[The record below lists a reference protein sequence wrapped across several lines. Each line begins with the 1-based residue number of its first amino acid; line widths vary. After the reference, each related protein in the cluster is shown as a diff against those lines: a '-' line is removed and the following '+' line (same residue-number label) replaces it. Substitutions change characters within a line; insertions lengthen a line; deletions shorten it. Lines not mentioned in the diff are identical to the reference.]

1 MFWSLDGVSSAVGNM
16 PALPVAPE
24 TEPDPTDE
32 VEPTPADLEAG
43 ALTPGSEEA
52 PVGEA
57 ADGAPVPAAAP
68 GTFTMD
74 AATLANALKA
84 AGLGPQVAAPVVPKV
99 LTPEERKAMLKELKR
114 FEVNPEFLT
123 RFNNMETQGAA
134 LEEFQDRMVEHVT
147 AIMSAYM
154 GQERQGIL
162 AHVSPAMAFVKE
174 RQEQAYV
181 DRFNGIY
188 KQLADPALSPIR
200 QLVTDQLIKAG
211 KTFNS
216 EPEVFKAL
224 ADGMAAVI
232 KAGNP
237 GFTLSGSIPA
247 KQTNAITPAL
257 KRGGGGGGNAS
268 GNTQSSG
275 VPKAVS
281 HMPRIR

>member
-1 MFWSLDGVSSAVGNM
+1 MFFNLAGVSSAVGNM
-16 PALPVAPE
+16 PALPTAPE

-43 ALTPGSEEA
+43 APTPGSEEA
-52 PVGEA
+52 PTSEA
-57 ADGAPVPAAAP
+57 ADGAPVTPT

-84 AGLGPQVAAPVVPKV
+84 AGLGPQAAAPVAPKV

-134 LEEFQDRMVEHVT
+134 LEEYQDKIVEHVT
-147 AIMSAYM
+147 AIMAAYM

-181 DRFNGIY
+181 DRFNGTY
-188 KQLADPALSPIR
+188 KQLADPALAPIR

-211 KTFNS
+211 KTFTS

-224 ADGMAAVI
+224 ADGMTAVI

-237 GFTLSGSIPA
+237 GFTLSGSTPV

-268 GNTQSSG
+268 GNTQPSG

-281 HMPRIR
+281 LMPRIR